1 MLSEQGLAE
10 IAKSPPG
17 EQIAYLIVER
27 TRLLEEIEKHRS
39 NSRTDD
45 GKNSNIEQ
53 QLEQERAEFE
63 QELNQQRES
72 DKILRD
78 QLKHEHEEEISALIE
93 ENGKLE
99 DDLQDA
105 EMRVT
110 EACINKI

>member
-1 MLSEQGLAE
+1 MVVLFFFLFAATAQAEIIEMLSEQGLAE

-53 QLEQERAEFE
+53 QLEQVHIV
-63 QELNQQRES
+63 L
-72 DKILRD
+72 
-78 QLKHEHEEEISALIE
+78 
-93 ENGKLE
+93 
-99 DDLQDA
+99 
-105 EMRVT
+105 
-110 EACINKI
+110 